1 MDASL
6 AAFLITGLAVYRIA
20 TDVALM
26 DGPFD
31 LFVRL
36 RVWVGERFHAT
47 APWLVTGIGCPICV
61 AWWVALPAALL
72 LAGGSWAWLLWWQ
85 ALAGAA
91 ALMVRGTR

>member
-1 MDASL
+1 MEPLTFVL
-6 AAFLITGLAVYRIA
+6 AALAVYRIA

-26 DGPFD
+26 DGPFMVFSRFRMRMD
-31 LFVRL
+31 
-36 RVWVGERFHAT
+36 ERFHAS
-47 APWLVTGIGCPICV
+47 APWLVHGVMCPICV

-91 ALMVRGTR
+91 ALMVRGMR